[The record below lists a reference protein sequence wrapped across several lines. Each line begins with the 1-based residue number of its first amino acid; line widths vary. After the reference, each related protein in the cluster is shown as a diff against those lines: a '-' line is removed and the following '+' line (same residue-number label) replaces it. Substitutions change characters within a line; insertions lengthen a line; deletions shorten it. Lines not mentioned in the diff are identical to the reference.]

1 MMKKSI
7 SLIIALIMLISLA
20 SCGAGSKPAE
30 TTAPATQP
38 QSETI
43 TETAGEPETVTDS
56 KAIVVYFSQTGVTRP
71 IAEFIAKQKNADIYE
86 IKAENPYSAA
96 DIEYSSDTRA
106 YREQHDPSAR
116 PAIAGELPDLAGYD
130 TIYLGYPI
138 WHGEAPK
145 IIYTFIESV
154 DLSAKTVVPFCTS
167 ASSPVGSSADNLHP
181 LAPAA
186 VWKDGTRFAAG
197 ASDEEISAWLG
208 E

>member
-1 MMKKSI
+1 MMKRTV
-7 SLIIALIMLISLA
+7 SLIVALILLISLA
-20 SCGAGSKPAE
+20 SCGAGSQPDN
-30 TTAPATQP
+30 TTAPGTQP
-38 QSETI
+38 QFETI
-43 TETAGEPETVTDS
+43 TETAGEPETVSAT
-56 KAIVVYFSQTGVTRP
+56 KTLVVYFSQTGNTKP
-71 IAEFIAKQKNADIYE
+71 IAEFIAEQKNADIYE
-86 IKAENPYSAA
+86 IKAANPYSAE

-130 TIYLGYPI
+130 TVYLGYPI

-145 IIYTFIESV
+145 IIHTFIESV
-154 DLSAKTVVPFCTS
+154 DMSGKTVVPFCTS

-181 LAPAA
+181 LAPDA